1 MSPEAILDEIKD
13 EWESVTSLD
22 VSFICAVIAIVTL
35 NEWKFNPVDLALQLL
50 DDSSQSKDMSSF
62 RQTKNMLSKALKGSV
77 DSMSD
82 NTCSCMI
89 GYS

>member
-13 EWESVTSLD
+13 EWDSVTSLD
-22 VSFICAVIAIVTL
+22 VSFTCAVITIVAL
-35 NEWKFNPVDLALQLL
+35 SEWKFNPVDLALQLL
-50 DDSSQSKDMSSF
+50 DDSSQGKDMTSF

-82 NTCSCMI
+82 NT
-89 GYS
+89 